1 MPEHAQDP
9 RRPDIGGLRTPPV
22 EEWDSWPFAGG
33 VTPKTL
39 RAPEPEPDRDGEGAR
54 PCTAC
59 GKGDDEYIW
68 TDERWRLQSFPPSGL
83 PAVLILEPR
92 AHVDGPRDL
101 PDDML
106 AEMGI
111 MLARVERAVLA
122 DRGRRAR
129 PHPPLRRG
137 RRAPALVVHGPAD
150 GPTPDGQWLRDDLG
164 RRAAADPRGRPP
176 REHRDGRRGDG
187 RLRAELSVC
196 RRRPPAQ
203 SGTGCLRRT

>member
-33 VTPKTL
+33 VTPKAL

-59 GKGDDEYIW
+59 GKGDEAYIW

-92 AHVDGPRDL
+92 VHVDGPRDL

-106 AEMGI
+106 AEMGV

-122 DRGRRAR
+122 IEASSASTSSATARAPLTCTGGSWPGRRACAR
-129 PHPPLRRG
+129 
-137 RRAPALVVHGPAD
+137 
-150 GPTPDGQWLRDDLG
+150 
-164 RRAAADPRGRPP
+164 RRAASR
-176 REHRDGRRGDG
+176 
-187 RLRAELSVC
+187 
-196 RRRPPAQ
+196 
-203 SGTGCLRRT
+203 